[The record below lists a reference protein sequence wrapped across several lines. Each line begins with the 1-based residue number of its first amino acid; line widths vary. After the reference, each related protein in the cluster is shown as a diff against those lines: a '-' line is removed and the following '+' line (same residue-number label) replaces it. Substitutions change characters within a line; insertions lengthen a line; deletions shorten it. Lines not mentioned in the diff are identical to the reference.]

1 MGLLVE
7 IAVFAAVVLL
17 ALGLMWMLAPSDGA
31 VKDRLA
37 DLHRGDAPA
46 PDSPE
51 TTTRIEMSAFR
62 RFVDRLGRAVAPSRS
77 DPATDALLKAAGVS
91 GERSIRAFLALKF
104 SLMLILPSAVAI
116 LCTVLGLMRD
126 PIAIMGILIAAP
138 IGLFAPNAMYA
149 MRGAARRD
157 AMRRALPDVLDLMV
171 ICVEAG
177 MGLNAAFKRVAE
189 KVRPAAPAL
198 ADEFLQLHLEIQA
211 GRSRED
217 ALRAMGDRANVDEVR
232 SLCAMMIQTDRLG
245 TSIAKALRIHS
256 ESIRTKFHHEAESRA
271 ARATVKLAFPL
282 VLCIFPALLV
292 VVVGPAAVKILA
304 AFGEMK

>member
-1 MGLLVE
+1 MGALVL
-7 IAVFAAVVLL
+7 IAIFAAVVLL
-17 ALGLMWMLAPSDGA
+17 ALALMWMVAPTDGA

-37 DLHRGDAPA
+37 DLHKGDVPV
-46 PDSPE
+46 PDAPE
-51 TTTRIEMSAFR
+51 TTATLKLSAFR
-62 RFVDRLGRAVAPSRS
+62 RFVDRLGSAVAPSRN
-77 DPATDALLKAAGVS
+77 DPSTDALLKAAGVS
-91 GERSIRAFLALKF
+91 GERSIRSFLALKF
-104 SLMLILPSAVAI
+104 SLMILLPAAFGGVCGALGLLREPFAI
-116 LCTVLGLMRD
+116 L
-126 PIAIMGILIAAP
+126 GILALAP
-138 IGLFAPNAMYA
+138 IGLFAPNAIYA

-157 AMRRALPDVLDLMV
+157 GMRRGLPDVLDLMV

-177 MGLNAAFKRVAE
+177 MSLNAAFKRVAE

-217 ALRAMGDRANVDEVR
+217 ALRAMGDRAGVDEVK

-256 ESIRTKFHHEAESRA
+256 EAIRTRFHHEAESRA